1 MAQDRM
7 HIAKKTRG
15 SRFSRQRE
23 VDSAMTARGRTS
35 HVRQFLVFWLFI
47 LSAVSYLDRVNISI
61 AGGAIADA
69 YHLSDVQLGKIFSAM
84 LAGYAIFQTV
94 SGRLA
99 DRYGSRRVLTVG
111 VIWWGVFTALTALVP
126 PDITAALLLFV
137 VIRFLLGAGEAVIY
151 PSANQFVARWIPV
164 RERGVANGW
173 IFAGVG
179 AGAGL
184 TPPLITYVMIHYGWR
199 SSFVMC
205 SLIGF
210 MASAVWFFTARDTPE
225 QHPGVSAAELSEIES
240 GLALSSGKEINEA
253 KAFSGGPSRALV
265 SWGRILRSKEIL
277 AVTVSYFCY
286 GYVAWMFFSWFY
298 RYLAKVRGLDLKTS
312 AFYSMLPFLAML
324 VACLAGG
331 MMNDRLTKWKGPRL
345 GRCIL
350 AAFAIALAGIFI
362 ALGSQVKGA
371 GLASVVLAGGAGALY
386 LSQSSFWSLT
396 ADLAGPSSGSVSGF
410 MNTGNQIGAAITA
423 TLTPWIAA
431 RYSWTASFLVA
442 AALCFVGAAC
452 WLVVNPTKTLFAAL
466 PGFGQPGRV
475 CEPAVEDS
483 GKLHS

>member
-1 MAQDRM
+1 
-7 HIAKKTRG
+7 
-15 SRFSRQRE
+15 
-23 VDSAMTARGRTS
+23 MTGGGRIS

-69 YHLSDVQLGKIFSAM
+69 YHLSDVQLGKVFSAM
-84 LAGYAIFQTV
+84 LVGYAIFQTL

-99 DRYGSRRVLTVG
+99 DRYGSRRVLTLG

-126 PDITAALLLFV
+126 PDITVALLLFV

-151 PSANQFVARWIPV
+151 PSANQFVARWIPI
-164 RERGVANGW
+164 RERGIANGW

-184 TPPLITYVMIHYGWR
+184 TPPLITYIMIHYGWR
-199 SSFVMC
+199 SSFVLC

-210 MASAVWFFTARDTPE
+210 IASAIWFFAARDTPE
-225 QHPGVSAAELSEIES
+225 EHPRVSAAELSEIES
-240 GLALSSGKEINEA
+240 GLTLASTGKIPESETSSTA
-253 KAFSGGPSRALV
+253 HSRALV
-265 SWGRILRSKEIL
+265 PWKRVLRSKEIV
-277 AVTVSYFCY
+277 AVTISYFCY
-286 GYVAWMFFSWFY
+286 GYVAWIFFSWFY

-362 ALGSQVKGA
+362 ALGSQVKSA
-371 GLASVVLAGGAGALY
+371 RLASVVLAGGAGALY

-423 TLTPWIAA
+423 SLTPWIAA
-431 RYSWTASFLVA
+431 RYGWTASFLVA

-452 WLVVNPTKTLFAAL
+452 WLVVNPANSLFAAL
-466 PGFGQPGRV
+466 PGPSRPGGV
-475 CEPAVEDS
+475 CEPAIEDT
-483 GKLHS
+483 GKIRS